1 MSNHKKE
8 SGYVPPTD
16 FTKLSRL
23 RKMVETLNRGAG
35 PQNDMDVSFEY
46 LMASLFPNIL
56 NNIRHAMT
64 DNYIAGY
71 KKGLEDAKNEV
82 EIPR

>member
-46 LMASLFPNIL
+46 LMASLFP
-56 NNIRHAMT
+56 

>member
-46 LMASLFPNIL
+46 LMA
-56 NNIRHAMT
+56 
-64 DNYIAGY
+64 
-71 KKGLEDAKNEV
+71 
-82 EIPR
+82 